1 MGFYGNITNTNKTQF
16 TFDRTY
22 PNRKTMEA
30 RLATDEIYL
39 GRYVLIEYDTDG
51 AHTLDTY
58 LKCYV
63 KTGTSGEEFYTSPN
77 FDAKTRVKWSK
88 ANAAGEPSIA
98 GTVITGELIY
108 VEKDLTPEDKNIAI
122 SQVFYK
128 CINDNNSD
136 NGDIAEF
143 KLISASES
151 NYTKNY
157 NIDTAIYG
165 EGRGYDST
173 VWQKVYTQG
182 TEKYVMIAE
191 LNSVV
196 PTFDLSADAPTMEPI
211 TPHFDADSTNVYY
224 KLHWQPAWGFRIA
237 KASDTNSDAEVV
249 WSHSSYDPITDKIN
263 TSTENVA
270 GAINFNEPG
279 FSETTPNVDNSENYI
294 TVLPTGLS
302 GKNYNTHDGT
312 GILKPAPDIQEMKI
326 NLPAI
331 GNMMS
336 KAWDIIHGTERNDSP
351 ADSLQ
356 GRLDFFTKEINKD
369 EIPVQ
374 HQNGYLVG
382 AHMEDDKWISTNID
396 AATKTITINHTFNEG
411 EHTTAN
417 QDINDNGDTINLYSP
432 EVDEM
437 GHVIGE
443 TTTTVTL
450 PYGYKTITT
459 NGRGS
464 STEINTDDN
473 LNTAN
478 VIADNTQDSLAVNSG
493 NKWIRIDTDSENDSL
508 TISHD
513 IHSID
518 IVDETG
524 TNLNDGTDTITIQD
538 ISHDGAGH
546 ITANKDHTY
555 TLPYGYKIII
565 PGEIS
570 EKLVEIESNTEPIIA
585 DNTQDSLTI
594 APGNKW
600 IRIAGDEDNDTLT
613 IAHEVHDI
621 SETEIPNSDLDGVGE
636 FTVQDLQFDKAGH
649 VIANQKHKYTLPNAI
664 RNIDVAGSDAITAGT
679 TTAGKVE
686 ADSYNDTLTL
696 NAQNR
701 WVNLK
706 VNDDTI
712 SIGHAAAGNEN
723 TTAGDTVASTPDFGA
738 TFNVPYIKYD
748 EMGHIASSNTRTVK
762 IPQGKL
768 TDTLSTQETANVLTS
783 IEFTPA
789 TGAITTEHKNVGALK
804 LTDYSAVNANNAY
817 VQSTDTINTAFEK
830 MDSRIDSVNESLISK
845 INNLDYTDTPDTD
858 KVIYSISQTD
868 GKISLERK
876 AVGEL
881 IISGYTKPT
890 SISAGVST
898 SDTIN
903 TAIGK
908 LDYSLE
914 KEIDRAEKAE
924 SDLSA
929 KIDKA
934 ITDLDVNAIT
944 TDEYSVIDS
953 VSETDGKISA
963 TTKYL
968 SGIKLQGYSTGT
980 NTADVAA
987 DDTVNTAFGK
997 LQAQIN
1003 ATDKAVEALTNGTS
1017 TEEIDSVMELV
1028 KWTEEHGNTTQGII
1042 NTIGQQAE
1050 GETSSTGIYALI
1062 DAEAAA
1068 RTLAN
1073 ENINKRIDGLAATTI
1088 TTDQIT
1094 QWNKAEE
1101 NIQSDWNQTDTTAD
1115 DFIKNKPT
1123 DLVRTSDIA
1132 NMVETTTAFIYT
1144 QEIKDETSGEIITP
1158 EETIT
1163 IAQLIEKIKVLEAR
1177 IIELEAKHAEQ
1188 SNGEETPTE

>member
-51 AHTLDTY
+51 THTLDTY

-63 KTGTSGEEFYTSPN
+63 KNGASREEFYTSPN

-88 ANAAGEPSIA
+88 ANAAGEPSIS

-108 VEKDLTPEDKNIAI
+108 VEKDLTPEDNNIAV
-122 SQVFYK
+122 SQIFYK

-157 NIDTAIYG
+157 NIDTAMYG

-224 KLHWQPAWGFRIA
+224 KLHWQPAWGFRVA
-237 KASDTNSDAEVV
+237 KASGTNSDTEVV
-249 WSHSSYDPITDKIN
+249 WQHSSYDPVTDKVN
-263 TSTENVA
+263 TRTENVA

-279 FSETTPNVDNSENYI
+279 FSETTPNVDNSGNYI
-294 TVLPTGLS
+294 TVLPTGVS

-312 GILKPAPDIQEMKI
+312 GVLKSAPDIQEMKI

-336 KAWDIIHGTERNDSP
+336 KAWDIIHGADRNDSP
-351 ADSLQ
+351 SDSLQ
-356 GRLDFFTKEINKD
+356 GRLDFFTKEINQN
-369 EIPVQ
+369 EIPVH
-374 HQNGYLVG
+374 HQDGYLVG
-382 AHMEDDKWISTNID
+382 AHMEDDEWIATTVD
-396 AATKTITINHTFNEG
+396 AAAKTITVNHTFNEG
-411 EHTTAN
+411 EHETAD
-417 QDINDNGDTINLYSP
+417 QDINDNGDTINLYNP

-437 GHVIGE
+437 GHVVGE
-443 TTTTVTL
+443 TITTVTL

-464 STEINTDDN
+464 SVEINTDNN

-478 VIADNTQDSLAVNSG
+478 VVADNTQDSLAVNSG
-493 NKWIRIDTDSENDSL
+493 NKWIRIDTNAENDSL

-518 IVDETG
+518 IVEETS

-555 TLPYGYKIII
+555 TLPYGYKTIV
-565 PGEIS
+565 PGEKS
-570 EKLVEIESNTEPIIA
+570 EALAEITSNTESIVA
-585 DNTQDSLTI
+585 DNTQDSLTV

-600 IRIAGDEDNDTLT
+600 IRVAGDEDNDTLT
-613 IAHEVHDI
+613 IAHEVHTITKTDI
-621 SETEIPNSDLDGVGE
+621 SDSDLDSIGE
-636 FTVQDLQFDKAGH
+636 FTVQDLQFDAAGH

-664 RNIDVAGSDAITAGT
+664 RNIDVAGSDAINAGT
-679 TTAGKVE
+679 TAAGKVE
-686 ADSYNDTLTL
+686 ADTYNDTLTL

-723 TTAGDTVASTPDFGA
+723 ITAGDTAGSTPDFGA

-748 EMGHIASSNTRTVK
+748 EMGHIASSGTRTVT

-768 TDTLSTQETANVLTS
+768 TDKEASTTENTANVLTS
-783 IEFTPA
+783 INFIPSDGE
-789 TGAITTEHKNVGALK
+789 IVTEHKNVGALT
-804 LTDYSAVNANNAY
+804 LTDYTAVKADTGY
-817 VQSTDTINTAFEK
+817 VQSTD
-830 MDSRIDSVNESLISK
+830 SVNSAFNKVDTRVDNVNKK
-845 INNLDYTDTPDTD
+845 IDDLNYTDTASTD
-858 KVIYSISQTD
+858 KIVYSVSQTN
-868 GKISLERK
+868 GKIAIERK

-881 IISGYTKPT
+881 IISGYEKPT
-890 SISAGVST
+890 SISAGVSA
-898 SDTIN
+898 SDSIN

-908 LDYSLE
+908 LDYGLD
-914 KEIDRAEKAE
+914 KETSRATEE
-924 SDLSA
+924 EG
-929 KIDKA
+929 KIRNEFAQADA
-934 ITDLDVNAIT
+934 AIT
-944 TDEYSVIDS
+944 TNLNNEIAR
-953 VSETDGKISA
+953 A
-963 TTKYL
+963 T
-968 SGIKLQGYSTGT
+968 Q
-980 NTADVAA
+980 
-987 DDTVNTAFGK
+987 
-997 LQAQIN
+997 
-1003 ATDKAVEALTNGTS
+1003 
-1017 TEEIDSVMELV
+1017 
-1028 KWTEEHGNTTQGII
+1028 
-1042 NTIGQQAE
+1042 
-1050 GETSSTGIYALI
+1050 
-1062 DAEAAA
+1062 AEAA
-1068 RTLAN
+1068 LGS
-1073 ENINKRIDGLAATTI
+1073 RIDALLDGVTEEELNTFKELSDALNDDTNFATTVNSAIAAVQTNLNTETSNRTAAEQEI
-1088 TTDQIT
+1088 TNRLTAIEGSSGIGISAEQIEK
-1094 QWNKAEE
+1094 WNQAEK
-1101 NIQSDWNQTDTTAD
+1101 NVQSDWAQEDDTAD
-1115 DFIKNKPT
+1115 DYIKNKPI
-1123 DLVRTSDIA
+1123 DLVRTNDIA
-1132 NMVETTTAFIYT
+1132 EMAVKSDLTNMVVKTDIADMVEKTTTFIYT
-1144 QEIKDETSGEIITP
+1144 PETVDETSGEITTPADLVTIDGLIT
-1158 EETIT
+1158 
-1163 IAQLIEKIKVLEAR
+1163 KIKLLESR
-1177 IIELEAKHAEQ
+1177 IAELEAKHEEEQ
-1188 SNGEETPTE
+1188 TPEEPETPTE